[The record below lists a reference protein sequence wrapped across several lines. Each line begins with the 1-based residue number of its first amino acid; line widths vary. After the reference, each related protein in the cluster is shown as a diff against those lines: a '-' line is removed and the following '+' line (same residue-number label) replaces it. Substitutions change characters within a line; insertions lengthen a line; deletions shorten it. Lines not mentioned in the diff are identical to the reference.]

1 MLFKNFFDY
10 LIKERNYS
18 ENTVKAYKKD
28 LNTFSNF
35 CIAELKQNDIR
46 YIDYK
51 DDKLSLYSIH
61 DDKVHIEV
69 LG

>member
-35 CIAELKQNDIR
+35 CISELK
-46 YIDYK
+46 K
-51 DDKLSLYSIH
+51 K
-61 DDKVHIEV
+61 
-69 LG
+69 

>member
-35 CIAELKQNDIR
+35 CISELKKNDINKKWLL
-46 YIDYK
+46 IDAK
-51 DDKLSLYSIH
+51 MLFW
-61 DDKVHIEV
+61 E
-69 LG
+69 G